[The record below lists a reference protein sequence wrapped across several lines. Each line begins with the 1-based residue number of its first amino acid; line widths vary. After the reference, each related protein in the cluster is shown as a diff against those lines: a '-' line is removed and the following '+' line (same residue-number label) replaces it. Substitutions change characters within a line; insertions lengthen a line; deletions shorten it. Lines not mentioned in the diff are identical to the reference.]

1 MDNKNNA
8 LLAELLGASFVGYLS
23 LQRQQEILQPN
34 VTTSILGLKV
44 SPIKTI
50 GEAEWEGSGLSAWSN
65 TSVYCPDDYNCYE
78 YRLLSLNV
86 TMMSARI
93 QGFDSQFQGI
103 LPFASIW
110 AEQEYEL
117 IVVSGNAWSD
127 TYADSNIIEY
137 GVVGFFVIPPRL
149 RGLHIQEQSFVRQ
162 QQEQISLRLSR
173 AELQEICSHLP
184 THLSEKLREKK

>member
-1 MDNKNNA
+1 
-8 LLAELLGASFVGYLS
+8 LLGASFVGYLI

-44 SPIKTI
+44 SPMETI

-65 TSVYCPDDYNCYE
+65 TSVCRRYKSPDDYNCPDDYNFYE
-78 YRLLSLNV
+78 NRLLSLSV

-103 LPFASIW
+103 LPFASTW

-117 IVVSGNAWSD
+117 LVVSGNAWSD
-127 TYADSNIIEY
+127 TCMNNDILEY
-137 GVVGFFVIPPRL
+137 WTVGFFVIPPRL

-173 AELQEICSHLP
+173 AELQEICSYLP
-184 THLSEKLREKK
+184 THLSEKLREKKI

>member
-1 MDNKNNA
+1 MDNQNNA
-8 LLAELLGASFVGYLS
+8 LLAELLGASFVGYLV

-34 VTTSILGLKV
+34 VTTSILGLEV
-44 SPIKTI
+44 SPVETI
-50 GEAEWEGSGLSAWSN
+50 GEAEWEGSGLPAWSN
-65 TSVYCPDDYNCYE
+65 TSVCRRYKSPGNYNCPDDYNCYE

-110 AEQEYEL
+110 AEQEREL
-117 IVVSGNAWSD
+117 IVVSGNAWSN
-127 TYADSNIIEY
+127 TCTDSDILEY
-137 GVVGFFVIPPRL
+137 WAVGFFVIPPRASV
-149 RGLHIQEQSFVRQ
+149 LHIQEQTFAKQ
-162 QQEQISLRLSR
+162 
-173 AELQEICSHLP
+173 QEICSHLP